1 MGRGT
6 QLAQK
11 KRSVSHLTLATPHR
25 AYGGPRRDTTMAKKR
40 KRIPL
45 WMKVDA
51 TMALVGLIIVTLGIW
66 VAHARIFD

>member
-1 MGRGT
+1 
-6 QLAQK
+6 
-11 KRSVSHLTLATPHR
+11 
-25 AYGGPRRDTTMAKKR
+25 MAKKR